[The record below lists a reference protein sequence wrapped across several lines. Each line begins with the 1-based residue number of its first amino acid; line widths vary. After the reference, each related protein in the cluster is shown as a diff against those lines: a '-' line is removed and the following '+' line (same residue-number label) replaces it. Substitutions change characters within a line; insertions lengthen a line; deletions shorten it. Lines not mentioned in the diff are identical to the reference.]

1 MQRRAAGLVELGR
14 SVRCTSLGRQ
24 RAARK
29 SRRYT
34 SLAKAVLQALAAGAA
49 EAGEG
54 AAETRPR
61 AVEAAEAA
69 EAAEAVEAVEAAE
82 QEQEQEQEQEAAAAV
97 AAVNLVVG
105 GTAIAIAI
113 ARRAAKGAE
122 GEEVGVAGEKRQVGV
137 ARHSTTTI
145 SERASAQHVG
155 TERDGSEM
163 GSPIDCLYSVYSLLV
178 AAAMRQVVQTPSAE
192 LQVRG
197 RGSRWRVLSTLEA
210 QWCDSRR
217 ALMSCS
223 TTGLPRRTY

>member
-1 MQRRAAGLVELGR
+1 M
-14 SVRCTSLGRQ
+14 
-24 RAARK
+24 
-29 SRRYT
+29 
-34 SLAKAVLQALAAGAA
+34 LQALAAGAA

-69 EAAEAVEAVEAAE
+69 EAAEAVEAVEAA
-82 QEQEQEQEQEAAAAV
+82 EQEQEQEQEAAAAV